1 MMGKGGWRGVGVRL
15 GTMRGLRVC
24 SGGLQCFPLERE
36 SVERERRE
44 GLLEMREVS
53 VGVIRLTERNEL

>member
-36 SVERERRE
+36 SVEREE
-44 GLLEMREVS
+44 GRV
-53 VGVIRLTERNEL
+53 VRDERGECGSHTID